1 MTTQTAFRCYY
12 DDGTIT
18 VADVCP
24 ATNSNGSPLIKSEL
38 SIIEDVTGQMMFPWW
53 LVVLGLLMF
62 FSKERK

>member
-18 VADVCP
+18 VADVCS

-38 SIIEDVTGQMMFPWW
+38 SIIEDVSSTFEFPWW
-53 LVVLGLLMF
+53 LAILGLIMI